1 MIKYEI
7 IIEYAAQVIADKI
20 RELRARKD
28 KIISSSASDSD
39 KQLMTESVDRAI
51 QEQRGQLAELG
62 TLFAIQTGREPV
74 FDIDI

>member
-7 IIEYAAQVIADKI
+7 IIEYAAQVMADKI

-28 KIISSSASDSD
+28 KIISSGASDSD
-39 KQLMTESVDRAI
+39 KQLMPESVDRAI
-51 QEQRGQLAELG
+51 QEQRDQLTELG
-62 TLFAIQTGREPV
+62 TLFSIQTGREPV